1 LAYDPNGDLLAGSS
15 RGRIFRTS
23 DEGETWVRVD
33 NDFSGYKGELFDVRS
48 LVVNSRGEYFASVSC
63 GIFHSADK
71 GITWERIG
79 GWSWPIAINSQDYFF
94 ATVPLQSEKS
104 TNEKWIH
111 ITSNSNI
118 SSLAVD
124 SKDYLYIG
132 TEGNGVF
139 RSKRP
144 TTKLFK

>member
-1 LAYDPNGDLLAGSS
+1 MAGSS
-15 RGRIFRTS
+15 RGRIFKTS

-33 NDFSGYKGELFDVRS
+33 NNFSDYKGEFFDVRS
-48 LVVNSRGEYFASVSC
+48 LVVNSKGDYFAGISC
-63 GIFHSADK
+63 GVFHSTDK
-71 GITWERIG
+71 GITWDRIG

-94 ATVPLQSEKS
+94 ATVPLQSSKR
-104 TNEKWIH
+104 TDEKWIQ
-111 ITSNSNI
+111 IKSISNI
-118 SSLAVD
+118 SSLVID

-139 RSKRP
+139 RSRQP